1 MKNSIKN
8 SFKLSLL
15 TLSIFFFLLIF
26 SCSKKGI
33 TRSKVSNGTTTAGAS
48 AAIVLSVTPAATNIN
63 LILC

>member
-33 TRSKVSNGTTTAGAS
+33 TRSKVSNGTTTAT
-48 AAIVLSVTPAATNIN
+48 AAIVLCVTPAATNIN

>member
-33 TRSKVSNGTTTAGAS
+33 TRSKVSNGTTTA
-48 AAIVLSVTPAATNIN
+48 AIVLCVTPAATNIN